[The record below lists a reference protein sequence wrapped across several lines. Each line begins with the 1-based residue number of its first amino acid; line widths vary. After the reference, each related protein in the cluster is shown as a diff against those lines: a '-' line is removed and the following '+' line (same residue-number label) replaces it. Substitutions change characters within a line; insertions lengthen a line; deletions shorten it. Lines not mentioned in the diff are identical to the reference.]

1 MTLEDRIAT
10 IALTTFSS
18 LPAKCK
24 PRPQEWIP
32 MTAIILQ
39 TSDEI
44 LHLASLATGSKCIPS
59 TTLPKAT
66 GLVLHDCH
74 SEILALRGLNHF
86 LLQDAQQILTDPDY
100 QSPYLI
106 YNNHNNCNNN
116 KKYDDNNNLNND
128 PDTPP
133 FTLHPSISIH
143 LFSTEPPC
151 GDASMEFI
159 ISAQQDPTPWSLPTT
174 TTTITNN
181 NKENT
186 PLPSNPLPGRS
197 YFSTLSIVRR
207 KPSRPDAPP
216 TLSKSCTDKLTLK
229 QFTSVLSSLS
239 SILILPTKA
248 AYIKTFTVPFDKFNQ
263 EGYTRAF
270 TPSPPNGRLSTCMHL
285 IDDTGIKDYS
295 FHPLSPTP
303 LSQSFPFTSY
313 PYSKPPPQDTT
324 TKASNISTLYINH
337 PRTKPTT
344 EVLISGVK
352 QGIAQLSTVRGD
364 KKGSVVCRKRMWLFL
379 RQIVDLLPS
388 NQYLDTKT
396 KIESSRTYFELKEI
410 NIHSTQSRIRMK
422 HIVTGALNGWERNI
436 GDDDWGL

>member
-10 IALTTFSS
+10 LALTAFSS
-18 LPAKCK
+18 LPTKCK

-39 TSDEI
+39 TSDET

-66 GLVLHDCH
+66 GLILHDCH

-86 LLQDAQQILTDPDY
+86 LLQDAHRILTNHDY

-106 YNNHNNCNNN
+106 YNNNHNNNNVN
-116 KKYDDNNNLNND
+116 NND
-128 PDTPP
+128 PATPP
-133 FTLHPSISIH
+133 FALHPSISIH

-159 ISAQQDPTPWSLPTT
+159 ISAQEDPTPWSLPTT
-174 TTTITNN
+174 N
-181 NKENT
+181 ENT
-186 PLPSNPLPGRS
+186 PLPNNNTSITNTLLPGRS

-216 TLSKSCTDKLTLK
+216 TFSKSCTDKLTLK
-229 QFTSVLSSLS
+229 QFTSTLS
-239 SILILPTKA
+239 SISSIIILPTKQ
-248 AYIKTFTVPFDKFNQ
+248 AYIKTLTVPFDKFNQ

-270 TPSPPNGRLSTCMHL
+270 TSTPPNGRLSNILPHT
-285 IDDTGIKDYS
+285 IDVDIKDYS
-295 FHPLSPTP
+295 YTPLTPTP
-303 LSQSFPFTSY
+303 LSQSFTLKY

-324 TKASNISTLYINH
+324 TKASNIATLYINH
-337 PRTKPTT
+337 PETSPIT

-352 QGIAQLSTVRGD
+352 QGNAQLSTARGD

-379 RQIVDLLPS
+379 RQIVDLLAPS
-388 NQYLDTKT
+388 QHLDIKT
-396 KIESSRTYFELKEI
+396 KVENIKTYLELKDIDI
-410 NIHSTQSRIRMK
+410 NNTRGRIQMK
-422 HIVTGALNGWERNI
+422 HLVTGVLNGWGKNI